1 MYFNSPTT
9 SPSTLLST
17 VERSV
22 REEERVRP
30 QKRTSWCGNHDI
42 NQFLRFIVRTIRKA
56 FHDGVSPA
64 KLGVFVFTTDPVIDL
79 LRGRGFY
86 ICYLEVTCL

>member
-1 MYFNSPTT
+1 MYFNSPRT
-9 SPSTLLST
+9 SPSTPLST
-17 VERSV
+17 VGRSV
-22 REEERVRP
+22 REEERVCP
-30 QKRTSWCGNHDI
+30 KKRTSWCGNHDI
-42 NQFLRFIVRTIRKA
+42 NQFLRSIVRAVRKEI
-56 FHDGVSPA
+56 HYGVSPA